1 MCCATNK
8 FYAKLRVVRYAIDYP
23 QLNDDLIQRP
33 RLQVQLE
40 ACWTCRL
47 TMVVAAAGYGKTT
60 ALAQWMQQTLGGDW
74 LWYGLHSPTE
84 ADQLQR
90 LLSSLTKA
98 RFPQINPINSLAD
111 LFDCWATL
119 APRRIALV
127 LDDCQHLQA
136 SAWRLLNELARFA
149 PTNLHLILS
158 SRQLP
163 QLDWAGLAARG
174 QYRQLTATELRFSQ
188 AELQELLPT
197 QSPSQRQAAWQATNG
212 WPAGLRLWRALP
224 SGYQGTISDF
234 LAQDVL
240 GQLPEAVRRTAQ
252 FAALLP
258 FFNQAVLTAMAAPD
272 PASLWHY
279 NLFVLPDHAEWWR
292 FEPFWLEVLS
302 QQPLAET
309 AQLLAQAATWFEQQ
323 GHLAA
328 ALDVWCRLGQW
339 AQVAEQLKHHGLQLL
354 AQHQPVLQWLQ
365 QLPAAERQIAELLHL
380 HGLALREHDPVVA
393 AQTLAQAAQRY
404 RAEQRYAEA
413 FQVVGEQCLI
423 YFWQG
428 DEQALIAVA
437 RESFSLKSFVWYRQ
451 RRDLLK
457 FPLLLFQIKRGRY
470 IKALATAQSL
480 AQSELPFFWR
490 WVAACV
496 VGGLYTILTLP
507 NEGIQWLEVWLQ
519 HPQVQAEPAMRMSLL
534 DLLATCLMSR
544 AAPEDRATAQVLA
557 DQASRL
563 SERYGVRLTRLQ
575 TRGTKLG
582 LALLEADRPT
592 TERLIQQLLLPSD
605 EPLPSIMRNRLLALR
620 AFAWASL
627 GEIKLAQHDAMLS
640 ERGLIRDDALYGA
653 DPRMWLM
660 LAQAWFCCG
669 EYQRA
674 LAALERAKPLI
685 EAAQSPILRLRA
697 GLVQLASRWQLQP
710 SPQLIAEAT
719 TIWRDYLSD
728 GDRHMNATPLRLTT
742 LLVELGLRTGIAPQ
756 RIAQFLAERDR
767 AALEEICW
775 KLYAEQPQQQ
785 TALLQLLGLY
795 GSAASLERL
804 QEVIKQASTQQRKI
818 AQHSLTSIRQRPAYA
833 LKIQLFG
840 SLQLWRGTELV
851 DPNEWSRE
859 KARQLLALLVLQ
871 RPRIISREALIEHFW
886 PDLTPQAADGALRV
900 TLNALLHVL
909 EPERS
914 GGANSAFVLSEATGL
929 RLNPQA
935 QIATDYAE
943 FQTLLQTAAKQRQQ
957 GAMPAALHA
966 YQAALALYQDDLL
979 SDIAYAEWVLDWREQ
994 ALSQFVAATSDYLEL
1009 LLAYGPTAEA
1019 IPYAERLLSYDP
1031 YHEPTYLRLIDIY
1044 HMLGNASAAERIR
1057 KRLERILL

>member
-1 MCCATNK
+1 MQH
-8 FYAKLRVVRYAIDYP
+8 AINSP

-33 RLQVQLE
+33 RLQAQLE

-47 TMVVAAAGYGKTT
+47 TLVVAAAGYGKTT
-60 ALAQWMQQTLGGDW
+60 ALAQWMQQTLGGDC
-74 LWYGLHSPTE
+74 LWYGFNSPTE
-84 ADQLQR
+84 AEQLQR
-90 LLSSLTKA
+90 LLIGLTKT

-136 SAWRLLNELARFA
+136 SAWQLLNEVMRFA
-149 PTNLHLILS
+149 PTNLLLVLS

-163 QLDWAGLAARG
+163 QLDWASLAARG
-174 QYRQLTATELRFSQ
+174 QYRQLNAAELRFSE
-188 AELQELLPT
+188 AEIQQLLPA
-197 QSPSQRQAAWQATNG
+197 QSSSQRQAAWQATNG

-224 SGYQGTISDF
+224 HSYQGTIGDF
-234 LAQDVL
+234 LAHDVL
-240 GQLPEAVRRTAQ
+240 SQLPDSVRRTAQ
-252 FAALLP
+252 LAALLP
-258 FFNQAVLTAMAAPD
+258 FFNQAVLTAMAAPA
-272 PASLWHY
+272 PMSLWQY
-279 NLFVLPDHAEWWR
+279 NLFVLPDHADWWR
-292 FEPFWLEVLS
+292 FEPFWLEVLR
-302 QQPLAET
+302 QEPLPET
-309 AQLLAQAATWFEQQ
+309 EQMLAQAATWFDQH
-323 GHLAA
+323 GHYEA
-328 ALDVWCRLGQW
+328 ALDLWCRLGQW
-339 AQVAEQLKHHGLQLL
+339 SNVAERLKSAGLALL
-354 AQHQPVLQWLQ
+354 AQQQPVLQWLQ
-365 QLPAAERQIAELLHL
+365 QLPASERQSAELQHL
-380 HGLALREHDPVVA
+380 HGLALREHDPVLA
-393 AQTLAQAAQRY
+393 AQTLALAAQTY
-404 RAEQRYAEA
+404 RSEQRYAEA

-470 IKALATAQSL
+470 LKALVTAQNL

-507 NEGIQWLEVWLQ
+507 NEGIQWLEAWLQ

-544 AAPEDRATAQVLA
+544 AAPEDRLAAQDLA

-582 LALLEADRPT
+582 LALLDADRPT
-592 TERLIQQLLLPSD
+592 IERLIQQLLQPSD
-605 EPLPSIMRNRLLALR
+605 EPLPSIMRHRLLALR

-627 GEIKLAQHDAMLS
+627 GEIKLAQHDAISS
-640 ERGLIRDDALYGA
+640 ERGLIRDDGLYGA

-674 LAALERAKPLI
+674 LAAIARAKPLI

-697 GLVQLASRWQLQP
+697 GLVQLASRWQVQP
-710 SPQLIAEAT
+710 SAQLIAEAT
-719 TIWRDYLSD
+719 TIWRDYLAD
-728 GDRHMNATPLRLTT
+728 GDRHMNATPLTLTT

-767 AALEEICW
+767 AALEVICW

-785 TALLQLLGLY
+785 TTMVQLLGLY
-795 GSAASLERL
+795 GSNASLERL
-804 QEVIKQASTQQRKI
+804 QAVVKQASTQQRKI
-818 AQHSLTSIRQRPAYA
+818 AQQSLTSIRQRPAYG

-859 KARQLLALLVLQ
+859 KAWQLFALLLLQ
-871 RPRIISREALIEHFW
+871 RPRIISREAVIEHLW
-886 PDLTPQAADGALRV
+886 PELAPQAADGALRV

-914 GGANSAFVLSEATGL
+914 GGANSAFVLSEAAGL

-935 QIATDYAE
+935 TITTDYAQ
-943 FQTLLQTAAKQRQQ
+943 FQMLLQTAAQHRQQ
-957 GAMPAALHA
+957 GAMPAALQA
-966 YQAALALYQDDLL
+966 YQAALAVYQDDLL
-979 SDIAYAEWVLDWREQ
+979 SDIPYAEWVLAWREQ
-994 ALSQFVAATSDYLEL
+994 ALTHFVTATSEYLEL

-1019 IPYAERLLSYDP
+1019 IPYAERLLTYDP
-1031 YHEPTYLRLIDIY
+1031 YHEPTYQRLIDIY
-1044 HMLGNASAAERIR
+1044 LMLGNLSAAERTR
-1057 KRLERILL
+1057 KRLERISL